1 MTLTGAYAGRGTESD
16 PMSPVE
22 KNQDPTSTFCDVH
35 LIGRMGGGAG
45 ERELP
50 SGDRVSTFTV
60 VIDRPPRRGSR
71 VTVDAIPCQAFP
83 ARLRAR
89 VARLD
94 PGTFVE
100 VEGTLRRRFWR
111 AGSSLGSALELDVR
125 SIRALD

>member
-1 MTLTGAYAGRGTESD
+1 
-16 PMSPVE
+16 MSPVE
-22 KNQDPTSTFCDVH
+22 NKQVKASTLCDVH
-35 LIGRMGGGAG
+35 LVGRMGGGAV

-50 SGDRVSTFTV
+50 SGDIVRTFTV
-60 VIDRPPRRGSR
+60 VIDRTPRRGSR

-94 PGTFVE
+94 PGVLVD

-111 AGSSLGSALELDVR
+111 TPTGLGSALELDVR
-125 SIRALD
+125 SIRVLE